1 MTVVVVALL
10 LLLLLQPIHKKELPF
25 IGVQGLENKKKSE
38 IHNILLLQLMEEH
51 KYLSV
56 RNHSFL
62 IQYIHDWNFSAWM
75 IQCC

>member
-1 MTVVVVALL
+1 MIVVVVAPL

-25 IGVQGLENKKKSE
+25 IGVQGLENKKSE

-51 KYLSV
+51 EYLSV
-56 RNHSFL
+56 RNHGFL

>member
-1 MTVVVVALL
+1 MIVVVVALL
-10 LLLLLQPIHKKELPF
+10 LLLLLLQPIHKNELPF
-25 IGVQGLENKKKSE
+25 IGVQGLENKKSE

-51 KYLSV
+51 EYLSV

-62 IQYIHDWNFSAWM
+62 IQYIHDWNFSALM